1 MGSRQKTYAVAFALL
16 LTGCGTKAP
25 EATNEYAIALAAIEP
40 SWMDECQGLG
50 DKPDRAVG
58 TLLQD
63 FVELTK
69 VAVPCRVNHNALRE
83 YLQPLIDKAK
93 AGESK

>member
-16 LTGCGTKAP
+16 LAGCSTKAP
-25 EATNEYAIALAAIEP
+25 EPVNEHALALANVDAA
-40 SWMDECQGLG
+40 WLAECQGLG

-63 FVELTK
+63 FVDLTK
-69 VAVPCRVNHNALRE
+69 VAVPCREDHNALVQ
-83 YLQPLIDKAK
+83 YLKPLIDKAK
-93 AGESK
+93 AGDTK